1 MLFVSQLMYNKISYF
16 ESFTACT
23 MLWKSNVQADN
34 LPYDPGIE
42 SEFKI
47 LENSKLDSQRDNDG
61 LLLFKDSKGLDS
73 DVANLDDTGFV
84 DAQWTVKPKK
94 RGHKSY
100 KNHNQNFK
108 TKNHSSKS
116 ILELQKANNDI
127 VKARTGIEFQNDVG
141 ESAQLA
147 PPISGDTG
155 LDAPPLFDESEMD
168 SESSV
173 TESVTQQITTEMDF
187 EATTDEDEMLRK

>member
-1 MLFVSQLMYNKISYF
+1 MYIKMSYF

-23 MLWKSNVQADN
+23 MLWNSHVQAES

-61 LLLFKDSKGLDS
+61 MLLFKDSKGLDS

-94 RGHKSY
+94 GGHKSY

-108 TKNHSSKS
+108 TKNHTSNNIHK
-116 ILELQKANNDI
+116 LQKVNNDI

-147 PPISGDTG
+147 PPISDDTG

-168 SESSV
+168 SESSI
-173 TESVTQQITTEMDF
+173 TETVTQQITTEMDF